1 MKHLIVVFTLV
12 VSGLLYLSHQSSLPA
27 HDNAE
32 WLDANELPPVP
43 PLRRTR
49 QRKKTRTH
57 WSARR
62 PKSRQITQKTD
73 GRNGVIRRFIAMH
86 AIPHAVR

>member
-43 PLRRTR
+43 PCDAPDNA
-49 QRKKTRTH
+49 KKPEPTCQLDD
-57 WSARR
+57 
-62 PKSRQITQKTD
+62 PK
-73 GRNGVIRRFIAMH
+73 
-86 AIPHAVR
+86 AVK